1 MAIIDNV
8 LKKYDTKG
16 GDKKSSFSVKIDA
29 NLYRDIDTVCNHLGI
44 SKSQLVA
51 DIIEASGI
59 SKKAEEITAL
69 KEEKNTL
76 NRNNTENFSP
86 LKTTQKID
94 NQGE

>member
-8 LKKYDTKG
+8 LKKYDTKS
-16 GDKKSSFSVKIDA
+16 GDKKSSLSVKIDA

-59 SKKAEEITAL
+59 SKKAEEIMAL
-69 KEEKNTL
+69 KEEKNTSS
-76 NRNNTENFSP
+76 RNITENFSP
-86 LKTTQKID
+86 LKTTQETD

>member
-8 LKKYDTKG
+8 LKKYDTKS
-16 GDKKSSFSVKIDA
+16 GDKKSSLSVKIDA

-59 SKKAEEITAL
+59 SKKAEEITVL
-69 KEEKNTL
+69 KEEKNTS
-76 NRNNTENFSP
+76 RGSDTGNFSP
-86 LKTTQKID
+86 LKTTQETD

>member
-16 GDKKSSFSVKIDA
+16 SDKKSSLSVKIDA

-59 SKKAEEITAL
+59 SKKAEEIMAL
-69 KEEKNTL
+69 KEEKNTSRVS
-76 NRNNTENFSP
+76 NAENFSH
-86 LKTTQKID
+86 LKTIQEID
-94 NQGE
+94 KQGE

>member
-16 GDKKSSFSVKIDA
+16 GDKKSSLSVKIDA
-29 NLYRDIDTVCNHLGI
+29 NLYRDIGTVCNHLGI

-69 KEEKNTL
+69 KKEKNTSKVS
-76 NRNNTENFSP
+76 NAENFSP
-86 LKTTQKID
+86 LKTVQETD
-94 NQGE
+94 SQGE